1 VRPEVRFVV
10 ALLFPTGKKPA
21 PAVETSPE
29 RTFMKRI
36 AILMLWAAASPLLR
50 AGPVDSNREVT
61 AVTENAWSFNLSIYG
76 WATAIDGTISAG
88 NRNADV
94 DIAFKDVVKHL
105 DMTFMGAAELRYKRW
120 GFMGDL
126 VYARLHDDIAPPAG
140 IVFSSTHE
148 VVKETIST
156 FLLSYRA
163 VDAKPA
169 YLDVFAGARVY
180 DFYAQIRLQPNL
192 GQVGVNNGGTNTWV
206 DPIIGVRGRY
216 YVSRAV
222 FLNGYGDIGG
232 FGAGS
237 EISWQVLGGFGV
249 QAARW
254 CDPQFGYRALGF
266 EYEGRA
272 KQEITTHGPIFGATF
287 RF

>member
-1 VRPEVRFVV
+1 MLKKQIAVLVV
-10 ALLFPTGKKPA
+10 LL
-21 PAVETSPE
+21 
-29 RTFMKRI
+29 
-36 AILMLWAAASPLLR
+36 AAASPTLW
-50 AGPVDSNREVT
+50 AGSVETKFVPTQPAEKD
-61 AVTENAWSFNLSIYG
+61 WSFNLSLYG

-88 NRNADV
+88 GRSADV
-94 DIAFKDVVKHL
+94 DVAFKDVLKHL

-148 VVKETIST
+148 VIKETIGT
-156 FLLSYRA
+156 FAFSYRV

-169 YLDVFAGARVY
+169 YLDLFAGARVY
-180 DFYAQIRLQPNL
+180 SFYSEIVLRPNL
-192 GQVGVNNGGTNTWV
+192 GQTGFKASGTTTWA
-206 DPIIGVRGRY
+206 DPIVGLRGRY

-222 FLNGYGDIGG
+222 FLNGYGDVGG

-237 EISWQVLGGFGV
+237 ELSWQVLGALGV

-254 CDPQFGYRALGF
+254 CDVQLGYRALGF
-266 EYEGRA
+266 EYQGDRG
-272 KQEITTHGPIFGATF
+272 KQELTTHGPVIGATI

>member
-1 VRPEVRFVV
+1 MKRRI
-10 ALLFPTGKKPA
+10 ALL
-21 PAVETSPE
+21 
-29 RTFMKRI
+29 
-36 AILMLWAAASPLLR
+36 MLLVTATTPLLR
-50 AGPVDSNREVT
+50 AGPVESNQEVT
-61 AVTENAWSFNLSIYG
+61 AVAENPWSFNLSIYG

-88 NRNADV
+88 NRSADV
-94 DIAFKDVVKHL
+94 GIAFKDVVKHL
-105 DMTFMGAAELRYKRW
+105 DMAFMGAAEFRYNRW
-120 GFMGDL
+120 GFTGDL

-148 VVKETIST
+148 VVKETIGT

-169 YLDVFAGARVY
+169 YLDLFAGARAY
-180 DFYAQIRLQPNL
+180 NFYSEIVLRPNL
-192 GQVGVNNGGTNTWV
+192 AQTGFKASGTTTWA
-206 DPIIGVRGRY
+206 DPIVGVRGRY

-237 EISWQVLGGFGV
+237 ELSWQLVGAVGI

-254 CDPQFGYRALGF
+254 CDVQLGYRALGF
-266 EYEGRA
+266 EYGSGNR
-272 KQEITTHGPIFGATF
+272 KQEITTHGPIIGATI